1 MRDTFA
7 RRSAVVL
14 TDTKVP
20 TGDFSA
26 VEVGELRCTAI
37 GIEITGDLS
46 LDACMAA
53 LRELGVI
60 ERGSRWAIGD
70 LLVFLG
76 KRYGETYDAA
86 ADATGYQAQ
95 TLKNMAWVS
104 RRVPPE
110 LRHEDVSWGHH
121 RIVAKFEQD
130 EQAEWLEKSAENGW
144 TSAELSRELKRA
156 GEPDNSDDDGGE
168 FSDPEGEARCPA
180 CGHVAPAGDFAC

>member
-1 MRDTFA
+1 
-7 RRSAVVL
+7 VL

-20 TGDFSA
+20 PGDFSA

-37 GIEITGDLS
+37 GIEIPGDLS
-46 LDACMAA
+46 LDAGMAA

-76 KRYGETYDAA
+76 KHYGETYDAA
-86 ADATGYQAQ
+86 AGATGYQVQ

-110 LRHEDVSWGHH
+110 LRREDVSWGHH

-130 EQAEWLEKSAENGW
+130 EQAEWLAKAAENEW
-144 TSAELSRELKRA
+144 TSAELSRELERVS
-156 GEPDNSDDDGGE
+156 EPGGSDDDGGE
-168 FSDPEGEARCPA
+168 FPNPEGEARCPA
-180 CGHVAPAGDFAC
+180 CGYLAPAGDFAC